1 MKIFLLFIP
10 VITAIFGL
18 LIYKFQDKKKE
29 IFKLDLSQFIYLFV
43 IAPTFFVWAKSFIFY
58 ILRSELPYN
67 LSITEL
73 FIVDTIFSVLGFI
86 ILISIAIHSL
96 TKTFRLRRDH
106 DPSFDLFHLSEYFH
120 LWWTHIVMWLG
131 AMLIITFVSV
141 VNVLVPFKVEVTSK
155 LQFYSILVVGLLS
168 GIMFF
173 ITVWNS
179 DAKQNNYMRL
189 MKLLFALFFVIHV
202 AIYFIIDPGFN
213 VSYMGYWF
221 SFAIFSSAVLAGST
235 FERYDRPKRFRERF
249 LHFNWGN
256 NINIFDKKK

>member
-29 IFKLDLSQFIYLFV
+29 IFKLDLSQFVYLFI
-43 IAPTFFVWAKSFIFY
+43 IAPTLFVWSKSFIFY
-58 ILRSELPYN
+58 ILRSELQYS
-67 LSITEL
+67 LSITDL
-73 FIVDTIFSVLGFI
+73 FVIDTIFSVLGFI
-86 ILISIAIHSL
+86 VLISISFHSL
-96 TKTFRLRRDH
+96 TKTFRLKRDR
-106 DPSFDLFHLSEYFH
+106 DPLFDLFHLSEYFH

-131 AMLIITFVSV
+131 AMLIITFISV
-141 VNVLVPFKVEVTSK
+141 VNVLVPFKIESYSK
-155 LQFYSILVVGLLS
+155 LQFYFVLFIGLLS
-168 GIMFF
+168 GILLFVA
-173 ITVWNS
+173 VWNS

-189 MKLLFALFFVIHV
+189 MKLLIGLFFVIHV

-213 VSYMGYWF
+213 MLYMGYWY
-221 SFAIFSSAVLAGST
+221 SFAMFLSAVLAGFT